1 MNKKLLLC
9 VLACFFSN
17 TIHSRGVVGTFKK
30 GGKTAVKKGKKVG
43 EKTVDT
49 GKKAAETGKKIVGIT
64 KKGGKFVAENFKAA
78 YEYAADKS
86 QEYVEKLKE
95 LEKLKK
101 FLQLWDNVTLN
112 RVYSTTS
119 GDKLRQG
126 ISPDVT
132 FEFKNGKKI
141 TILLDASGAGAL
153 AKKVVK
159 KITPSL

>member
-17 TIHSRGVVGTFKK
+17 TIHSSGVVGALKK
-30 GGKTAVKKGKKVG
+30 GGKKA
-43 EKTVDT
+43 VDT
-49 GKKAAETGKKIVGIT
+49 GKKAGKKTVDTGGKMVGVT
-64 KKGGKFVAENFKAA
+64 KKGGKFVADNFQAA

-95 LEKLKK
+95 LETLKK

-119 GDKLRQG
+119 GDKLRRG

-141 TILLDASGAGAL
+141 TIVLDASGAGPL

-159 KITPSL
+159 KIIPSL